1 MGRGLLSK
9 SLYFSLKITGRPIVL
24 TTFSLVAGLLVL
36 SFASFQPII
45 YFGVLVAITL
55 FAAMLGTIVFL
66 PAVLAIV
73 DGRASARRTG
83 RSGKE

>member
-1 MGRGLLSK
+1 
-9 SLYFSLKITGRPIVL
+9 
-24 TTFSLVAGLLVL
+24 
-36 SFASFQPII
+36 
-45 YFGVLVAITL
+45 
-55 FAAMLGTIVFL
+55 MLGTIVFL